1 MSEYQDIIYEVD
13 GRTATITINRP
24 EKYNAFR
31 PRTVVE
37 LIDAFQLAGW
47 DKEIG
52 SIIFTGA
59 GGKAFCTG
67 GDQSDHEGGQYGN
80 NDARGVVGM
89 PVEEFHS
96 VLRDVPKPV
105 IAKVRG
111 YAIGGGNVFAT
122 ICDMTIASENAIFGQ
137 VGPKMGSVDP
147 GFGTAYLARCV
158 GEKKA
163 REIWYMCKQYTAQ
176 EALDMGLINAFY
188 TDDKLD
194 EEVQKWCDAL
204 NQRSPTAI
212 ALAKKS
218 FNADTESIRGLG
230 QFAMQALKLYYQTEE
245 SQEGVNALNEKRDPD
260 FMKYYK

>member
-1 MSEYQDIIYEVD
+1 MSNYEDIIYEVN

-37 LIDAFQLAGW
+37 LIDAFQKAGW
-47 DKEIG
+47 NREIR
-52 SIIFTGA
+52 SIVFTGA

-67 GDQSDHEGGQYGN
+67 GDQSDHDGGQYGD
-80 NDARGVVGM
+80 NDARGAVGM

-96 VLRDVPKPV
+96 ILRDVPKPV

-122 ICDMTIASENAIFGQ
+122 ICDMTIASDNAIFGQ

-147 GFGTAYLARCV
+147 GFGTAYLARVV

-163 REIWYMCKQYTAQ
+163 REIWYMCKRYSAQ

-188 TDDKLD
+188 PDDQLD
-194 EEVQKWCDAL
+194 DEVQKWCDEL

-218 FNADTESIRGLG
+218 FNADSESIRGIG
-230 QFAMQALKLYYQTEE
+230 QFAMEALKLYYWTEE
-245 SQEGVNALNEKRDPD
+245 SQEGVKALNEKRDPD
-260 FMKYYK
+260 FMKFYK